1 MQAREARG
9 LEIAANSH
17 ITRNGQVWLVPS
29 QRGRKTY
36 TVDITGELPT
46 CTCLDYETNGVK
58 CKHIFAVEFIARH
71 EKGDKPP
78 EIPKPEKRTYRQE
91 WPAYNAAQTNEKA
104 KFQMLLYELC
114 QGVEPPTQTCG
125 RRRLPLRDMI
135 FCAALKVYST
145 VSARRFITDLRE
157 AHAGGYIGRVPHYN
171 SIFNY
176 FEMSDLMPYL
186 REMITRSS
194 LPLKALETR
203 FAVDSSGFS
212 TGRFMRWYSTKY
224 EQVTEHNNHGWL
236 KLHLICGVRTNV
248 VTSVEVTGQFAG
260 DSPYFAP
267 LVKATANNFNM
278 TEVSA
283 DKAYSGWENL
293 RFVEKQNAVPYIPF
307 RSNASNKDKNSPPIW
322 KQMYHYYCL
331 RQDEFMEHYHRR
343 SNVETTFSMIKSK
356 FGDRLW
362 SKTMEA
368 QKNEALCK
376 VLCHNICCVI
386 QSMYELGVKPD
397 FWAKDALAQKGA

>member
-1 MQAREARG
+1 MNAREQRG
-9 LEIAANSH
+9 REIAANSR
-17 ITRNGQVWLVPS
+17 ITRDGEIWLVPS

-36 TVDITGELPT
+36 KVNITRELPT
-46 CTCLDYETNGVK
+46 CTCPDYQINGFK

-71 EKGDKPP
+71 EKGEEPSDVL
-78 EIPKPEKRTYRQE
+78 KPEKRTYRQE
-91 WPAYNAAQTNEKA
+91 WSAYNAAQTNEKA

-114 QGVEPPTQTCG
+114 QGVESPTQRRG
-125 RRRLPLRDMI
+125 RRRLPLGDMI
-135 FCAALKVYST
+135 FCVALKVYSAASGRWLT
-145 VSARRFITDLRE
+145 AELRE
-157 AHAGGYIGRVPHYN
+157 AHAGGYIRRVPHYN
-171 SIFNY
+171 SVFHY
-176 FEMSDLMPYL
+176 LEQSDLMPYL

-212 TGRFMRWYSTKY
+212 TGRFMRWYSAKY
-224 EQVTEHNNHGWL
+224 KEVSEHNDHDWL
-236 KLHLICGVRTNV
+236 KLHLICGVKTNI
-248 VTSVEVTGQFAG
+248 VTSVEVTGRFAG
-260 DSPYFAP
+260 DSPYFEP
-267 LVKATANNFNM
+267 LVKETARNFNM

-283 DKAYSGWENL
+283 DKAYSSWDNL
-293 RFVEKQNAVPYIPF
+293 RIVENQNAVPYIPF
-307 RSNASNKDKNSPPIW
+307 TSQATGKTKNSPPIW

-343 SNVETTFSMIKSK
+343 SNVETTFSMIKAK

-362 SKTMEA
+362 CKALAA

-386 QSMYELGVKPD
+386 QSMYELGIKPE
-397 FWAKDALAQKGA
+397 FLTETAV